1 MSFTKIA
8 QQGIDLLRKN
18 NQQHQMPMSSLNY
31 GHEFKRSNCVYGIEF
46 CVDSKAQI
54 DFIYRVSKQID
65 STSKILIKNDD
76 PFISLNL
83 AQEFRGCSNVLVN
96 NVMLY
101 DIPLGNPE
109 FYRRSEKTAN
119 SRPGNSLVYDK
130 HIMNAVEKKSGKQ
143 KENGPFVTDTSWFQG
158 GQAQGVFRKWLLSEK
173 FGLKHI
179 IILDNKQFDVT
190 DQKSL
195 CMFYGE
201 DGYNGVITVEEE
213 VSKKS
218 FQMDFRTIGVI
229 IQNEELAKW
238 LPTIRT
244 SESYVW
250 KRTGNELKK
259 IPNIKNGKIKVL
271 STMHLNKKETYY
283 YTDKKYIKD
292 WADINEERVVTRYNP
307 ATSHDRFYEISVCA
321 VIKPGTIIPGGMNFT
336 YCVVKKGTGP
346 THVKHLISKETTK
359 ILKHTRTGIS
369 LHTPQ
374 TIWIP
379 YATQFKGYSKND
391 QKILD
396 RL

>member
-1 MSFTKIA
+1 MSFTNIA

-18 NQQHQMPMSSLNY
+18 NQQHQMPISSLKY
-31 GHEFKRSNCVYGIEF
+31 GHEFKIPNCVYGVEF
-46 CVDSKAQI
+46 STDNKEQI
-54 DFIYRVSKQID
+54 KFIHRVSKHID
-65 STSKILIKNDD
+65 VNSIILVNSSD
-76 PFISLNL
+76 PFICSNL
-83 AQEFRGCSNVLVN
+83 YQEFKNCPNVLVN
-96 NVMLY
+96 STMLY
-101 DIPLGNPE
+101 DIPVGNPE
-109 FYRRSEKTAN
+109 FYRRSDKTKN

-201 DGYNGVITVEEE
+201 DGYNGDITVEDEIT
-213 VSKKS
+213 KTNFK
-218 FQMDFRTIGVI
+218 MDFRSLGVI
-229 IQNEELAKW
+229 IQDKKLAKL
-238 LPTIRT
+238 LPTIKT
-244 SESYVW
+244 NKNYEW

-259 IPNIKNGKIKVL
+259 IPSIKNGKVKVL
-271 STMHLNKKETYY
+271 GTMHLNKKETFY

-292 WADINEERVVTRYNP
+292 WSDINEERVVTRYNP
-307 ATSHDRFYEISVCA
+307 ATSHNRFYEISVCA
-321 VIKPGTIIPGGMNFT
+321 VVPPGIIIPGGMNFT
-336 YCVVKKGTGP
+336 YCVVQKGTGA
-346 THVKHLISKETTK
+346 THLKHLTSEETKK

-379 YATQFKGYSKND
+379 YATQFKGYSKNAR
-391 QKILD
+391 KIID